1 MATLRVGMKLKT
13 RVICVCP
20 STHQILLS
28 ATRSVENL
36 FYSPPAV
43 SLGSVET
50 GVVSSVDNFMGIL
63 VNPNIYVPMV
73 RLTDQFITTPEGVYT
88 VGQSVKYRVIGYDL
102 VDDLVLVRLL

>member
-28 ATRSVENL
+28 ATRSVE
-36 FYSPPAV
+36 
-43 SLGSVET
+43 T

-73 RLTDQFITTPEGVYT
+73 RLTDRFITTPEGVYT